1 MAELGHYKV
10 ETSHGTVEFDA
21 RPGLTK
27 DEIQLAVNQNHPE
40 GSFNVPPALQGAAD
54 IVTMPGRG
62 MRGIGVGLEQ
72 MLLGKGIQ
80 PALQRASAATQPGY
94 QAQPGEKLGSFA
106 GGMLDPLNL
115 AANAVLPGG
124 TLLKSI
130 GGGAMAAAG
139 NSALDQAA
147 QGHVNPGEVGID
159 AALGGVTGGAV
170 HGIAHGAEGFL
181 KAAPGIFEK
190 ISSIPRRA
198 TQILERVPGLQKLV
212 SGTEQSLENKTV
224 KIQETLQQMH
234 DDATAYFQKALRDPK
249 IKADLNN
256 SEKVISGKDMPV
268 LSIPGAVETMKRT
281 LPMIIQQQKD
291 KPEAT
296 AITSDVFKTL
306 LHIRQSIDH
315 WVNYAKGN
323 VPDVGTIQSS
333 GLKGLRQEVQGMIGQ
348 LPGGEILLNA
358 SSRLHAAK
366 DIFEELQPKLKHT
379 GDAIEFLK
387 DTFAMKGNNHKEN
400 MMKLLA
406 LEEITGKPVVQDM
419 FKALTVSHFSPKFAG
434 GVISRAVAGISPFL
448 ASALLRAAG
457 LPFQASLILSA
468 AGVTLARS
476 PRLQGVTVKA
486 ARDLG
491 PSISKMAKP
500 TATAA
505 LAAIRQR
512 WADEGK

>member
-159 AALGGVTGGAV
+159 AALGGVTGGTV
-170 HGIAHGAEGFL
+170 HGIANGASGFL
-181 KAAPGIFEK
+181 KKAPTIFKRTSGIPERGTEIFKANPGIEK
-190 ISSIPRRA
+190 
-198 TQILERVPGLQKLV
+198 TVE
-212 SGTEQSLENKTV
+212 GTEQAIEGHAQTVQSALKKMADDARAYFKKAAGDPRVKANLSSSEKAKSVPISAV
-224 KIQETLQQMH
+224 KIPDAIENVKAVLPLIQKGQAGKSEATT
-234 DDATAYFQKALRDPK
+234 ATAQ
-249 IKADLNN
+249 
-256 SEKVISGKDMPV
+256 
-268 LSIPGAVETMKRT
+268 
-281 LPMIIQQQKD
+281 
-291 KPEAT
+291 
-296 AITSDVFKTL
+296 VFKTL

-315 WVNYAKGN
+315 WSSYGGGQ
-323 VPDVGTIQSS
+323 VPAVSS
-333 GLKGLRQEVQGMIGQ
+333 VQEGGLKELRKEVNTLIESI
-348 LPGGEILLNA
+348 PGGEILRDA
-358 SSRLHAAK
+358 DKVVSAAK
-366 DIFEELQPKLKHT
+366 DVFSFLQPHMNTT
-379 GDAIEFLK
+379 GETIDFLRKTFNMEGVNAK
-387 DTFAMKGNNHKEN
+387 DN
-400 MMKLLA
+400 MIKLLA
-406 LEEITGKPVVQDM
+406 LEKISGKPVVNDM
-419 FKALTVSHFSPKFAG
+419 FKALTMSHFSQNLAG
-434 GVISRAVAGISPFL
+434 NQISRSVAGASPFL
-448 ASALLRAAG
+448 ISALLRVAG
-457 LPFQASLILSA
+457 LPFQASLPLSA
-468 AGVTLARS
+468 AAVTAIRS
-476 PRLQGVTVKA
+476 PKLQGMAVRGAQKY
-486 ARDLG
+486 G
-491 PSISKMAKP
+491 PSIAKMAKP